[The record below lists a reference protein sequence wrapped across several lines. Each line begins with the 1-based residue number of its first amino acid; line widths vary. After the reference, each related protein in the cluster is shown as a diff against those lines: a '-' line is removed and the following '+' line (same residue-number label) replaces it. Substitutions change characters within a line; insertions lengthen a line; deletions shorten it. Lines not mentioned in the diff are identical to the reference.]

1 MSDSEPTATE
11 TPGADDAGKM
21 SFFDH
26 LTELRTRIIWSLIPS
41 AVGLAIAFYFTDRI
55 MVFLQRPLAN
65 LKTPP
70 IFLTPTEYFWTY
82 MKVAMITGVFIAMP
96 IILWNVWAFVAP
108 GLHKHERRYAAPFV
122 IAGSLLFLGGGAF
135 ALLLVIP
142 FAVHRRL
149 HRLHHQVHAGLRGGV
164 RAAGGDHAP
173 VHARA
178 RDAPVPVQESQ
189 VRGADQLHHRGRP
202 HPDPRHRQPDSDGGT
217 PLHPLRARHHLRANI
232 REEEAGEAGAHLRE
246 PHRVSPLEFTSLD
259 LPGPVRRGIQDA
271 GFVATTAIQ
280 EAALPLALRGKDVAG
295 QSQTGTGKTAAFLI
309 AAFTRCLTHPAP
321 AGSGVT
327 SPRVLIIAPTRE
339 LVVQIEADARLL
351 GAHTGLQILSVY
363 GGIDYNKQR
372 DALRDGCDILVGTP
386 GRLIDYLK
394 QHIWSPGKVE
404 VLVIDEADRMF
415 DMGFIADLRFILRR
429 LPKPEKR
436 QSFLFSATL
445 SFRVLEL
452 TWEFMNNPAQISI
465 TPQQKTVEKAEQVLY
480 HVGREEKFNLLLGL
494 LRREGGSRILIFS
507 NTREEAR
514 RLEDRLSRNG
524 WEARALTGDVDQ
536 KKRLKILNDFKD
548 GQLPI
553 LVATDVASRGL
564 HIEGV
569 SHVVNWD
576 MPQDAEDYVHRIG
589 RTARAGA
596 AGKAISLVD
605 EAGALALE
613 PIEKFIA
620 QKIQVDWAEDDLYL
634 SEIKPT
640 SEERRRYAEEKRQRM
655 AARGGGRGGGP
666 GRPGG
671 GGGGGRRDGRGPSRG
686 PRR

>member
-1 MSDSEPTATE
+1 
-11 TPGADDAGKM
+11 
-21 SFFDH
+21 
-26 LTELRTRIIWSLIPS
+26 
-41 AVGLAIAFYFTDRI
+41 
-55 MVFLQRPLAN
+55 
-65 LKTPP
+65 
-70 IFLTPTEYFWTY
+70 
-82 MKVAMITGVFIAMP
+82 
-96 IILWNVWAFVAP
+96 
-108 GLHKHERRYAAPFV
+108 
-122 IAGSLLFLGGGAF
+122 
-135 ALLLVIP
+135 
-142 FAVHRRL
+142 
-149 HRLHHQVHAGLRGGV
+149 
-164 RAAGGDHAP
+164 
-173 VHARA
+173 
-178 RDAPVPVQESQ
+178 
-189 VRGADQLHHRGRP
+189 
-202 HPDPRHRQPDSDGGT
+202 
-217 PLHPLRARHHLRANI
+217 
-232 REEEAGEAGAHLRE
+232 
-246 PHRVSPLEFTSLD
+246 VSPLEFASLE

-271 GFVATTAIQ
+271 GFVVATAIQ

-309 AAFTRCLTHPAP
+309 SAFTHCLTHPAP
-321 AGSGVT
+321 ARAGAT
-327 SPRVLIIAPTRE
+327 APRVLIIAPTRE

-351 GAHTGLQILSVY
+351 GAHTGLAILAVY

-372 DALRDGCDILVGTP
+372 EALREGCDVLVGTP

-394 QHIWSPGKVE
+394 QHVWSPGRVE

-445 SFRVLEL
+445 SFRVMEL
-452 TWEFMNNPAQISI
+452 TWEFMNNPSQITI
-465 TPQQKTVEKAEQVLY
+465 TPQQKTAEKAEQVLY

-514 RLEDRLSRNG
+514 RLEDRLGRNG
-524 WEARALTGDVDQ
+524 WQARALTGDVDQ
-536 KKRLKILNDFKD
+536 KKRLKILNDFKE
-548 GQLPI
+548 GQLPV

-569 SHVVNWD
+569 SHVINWD
-576 MPQDAEDYVHRIG
+576 LPQDAEDYVHRIG

-613 PIEKFIA
+613 PIEKFIG
-620 QKIQVDWAEDDLYL
+620 QKIQVDWAEDELYL
-634 SEIKPT
+634 PEIKPT

-655 AARGGGRGGGP
+655 AARGGRGGGP
-666 GRPGG
+666 GRSGGRGG
-671 GGGGGRRDGRGPSRG
+671 GPHDRRGPGRG

>member
-1 MSDSEPTATE
+1 M
-11 TPGADDAGKM
+11 
-21 SFFDH
+21 
-26 LTELRTRIIWSLIPS
+26 
-41 AVGLAIAFYFTDRI
+41 
-55 MVFLQRPLAN
+55 
-65 LKTPP
+65 
-70 IFLTPTEYFWTY
+70 
-82 MKVAMITGVFIAMP
+82 
-96 IILWNVWAFVAP
+96 
-108 GLHKHERRYAAPFV
+108 
-122 IAGSLLFLGGGAF
+122 
-135 ALLLVIP
+135 
-142 FAVHRRL
+142 
-149 HRLHHQVHAGLRGGV
+149 
-164 RAAGGDHAP
+164 
-173 VHARA
+173 
-178 RDAPVPVQESQ
+178 
-189 VRGADQLHHRGRP
+189 
-202 HPDPRHRQPDSDGGT
+202 
-217 PLHPLRARHHLRANI
+217 
-232 REEEAGEAGAHLRE
+232 
-246 PHRVSPLEFTSLD
+246 SPLEFSSLD

-309 AAFTRCLTHPAP
+309 AAFTRCLTYPAP
-321 AGSGVT
+321 TPAGVT

-452 TWEFMNNPAQISI
+452 TWEFMNNPVQISI

-576 MPQDAEDYVHRIG
+576 LPQDAEDYVHRIG

-620 QKIQVDWAEDDLYL
+620 QKIQADWAEDDLYL
-634 SEIKPT
+634 PEIKPT

-655 AARGGGRGGGP
+655 AARGGGRGVGP
-666 GRPGG
+666 GRSGG

>member
-1 MSDSEPTATE
+1 M
-11 TPGADDAGKM
+11 
-21 SFFDH
+21 
-26 LTELRTRIIWSLIPS
+26 
-41 AVGLAIAFYFTDRI
+41 
-55 MVFLQRPLAN
+55 
-65 LKTPP
+65 
-70 IFLTPTEYFWTY
+70 
-82 MKVAMITGVFIAMP
+82 
-96 IILWNVWAFVAP
+96 
-108 GLHKHERRYAAPFV
+108 
-122 IAGSLLFLGGGAF
+122 
-135 ALLLVIP
+135 
-142 FAVHRRL
+142 
-149 HRLHHQVHAGLRGGV
+149 
-164 RAAGGDHAP
+164 
-173 VHARA
+173 
-178 RDAPVPVQESQ
+178 
-189 VRGADQLHHRGRP
+189 
-202 HPDPRHRQPDSDGGT
+202 
-217 PLHPLRARHHLRANI
+217 
-232 REEEAGEAGAHLRE
+232 
-246 PHRVSPLEFTSLD
+246 SPLEFTSLD

-321 AGSGVT
+321 ARSGVT

-620 QKIQVDWAEDDLYL
+620 QKIQVDWAEDDLYPP
-634 SEIKPT
+634 EIKPT